1 MREKMQRQSERP
13 SSNVIARRPRA
24 DEAIPQTRSL
34 RPIDRPRD
42 DAHNLSLRG
51 ASATKQSHHQDG
63 ELVQKEIPKQTVS
76 LSALAPRP
84 VKKIDGRPQQKSK
97 SGEIKENE
105 KIEI

>member
-1 MREKMQRQSERP
+1 MSTHDVTIHEDAAQRIQEVLRHFLGE
-13 SSNVIARRPRA
+13 SSAADALLIDRSGQFLVGAGNV
-24 DEAIPQTRSL
+24 RSL
-34 RPIDRPRD
+34 D
-42 DAHNLSLRG
+42 
-51 ASATKQSHHQDG
+51 
-63 ELVQKEIPKQTVS
+63 TVS